1 MLKDI
6 CDKFVQHFAFCFEL
20 GFGEIKG
27 EVKYY
32 YCSAFLISYI
42 YDILQAE
49 VFCNG

>member
-1 MLKDI
+1 MQMFQERIESL
-6 CDKFVQHFAFCFEL
+6 FL
-20 GFGEIKG
+20 EIKG
-27 EVKYY
+27 EVKY

>member
-1 MLKDI
+1 MQMFQERIESL
-6 CDKFVQHFAFCFEL
+6 FL
-20 GFGEIKG
+20 EIKG